1 MRYSGVAVAEAG
13 ATRKKTW
20 EELSGRGVVFDGPPK
35 KESWG
40 SFVTLRD
47 PGNNQILLSSR

>member
-1 MRYSGVAVAEAG
+1 MAVAEAG

-47 PGNNQILLSSR
+47 PDNNQILLSSR